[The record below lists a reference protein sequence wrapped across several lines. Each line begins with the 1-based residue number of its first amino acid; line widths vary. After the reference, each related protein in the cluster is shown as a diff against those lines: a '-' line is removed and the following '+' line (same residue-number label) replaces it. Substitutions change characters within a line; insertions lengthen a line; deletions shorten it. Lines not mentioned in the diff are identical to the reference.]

1 MIWYLLI
8 FSDKSQAVAY
18 AWSIMGLAV
27 KLAQSV
33 GFPAMLTLHSP
44 NILFSLVRATY
55 VGHPLPPRDFLTIH
69 FDRPRWQ

>member
-1 MIWYLLI
+1 MPPSSQPSQFYMIWYLLI

-33 GFPAMLTLHSP
+33 SAPRRPVS
-44 NILFSLVRATY
+44 VRA
-55 VGHPLPPRDFLTIH
+55 HPSL
-69 FDRPRWQ
+69 